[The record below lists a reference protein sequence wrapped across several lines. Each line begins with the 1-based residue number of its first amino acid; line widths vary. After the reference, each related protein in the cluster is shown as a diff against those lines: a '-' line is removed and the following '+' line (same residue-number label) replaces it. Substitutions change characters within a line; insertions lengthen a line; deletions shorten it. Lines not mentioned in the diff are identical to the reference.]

1 MTADVLPL
9 AETKRAI
16 EQLEDSKLMPAA
28 IVINQLIAP
37 TQSEAFWQRRAERQQ
52 QLMQDIEQNFTK
64 YPLYPIYLQQ
74 TDVRG
79 TEALSALLNPA
90 S

>member
-1 MTADVLPL
+1 MAADVLPL

-28 IVINQLIAP
+28 IVINQLISP
-37 TQSEAFWQRRAERQQ
+37 TQSDAFWRQQ
-52 QLMQDIEQNFTK
+52 QLMQDIEQNFTH

-79 TEALSALLNPA
+79 TDALSALVSPA
-90 S
+90 SQ